1 MKKKANLVF
10 YTNSP
15 KRTYLG
21 SPSPFHIPVVAEK
34 IRRELKDFCSL
45 AGHNLKVGVH
55 FIKENKVRKG
65 ETRTLSGTYEFQN
78 TGKFKYQIGFVGYDG
93 GNDRGGLFLD
103 TKIIGSE
110 ELCSELKY
118 LVNSIASHYELEQ
131 TSYRTA
137 VKALKETDKNKR
149 KYLIRKGLEILASP
163 SN

>member
-15 KRTYLG
+15 KRTYL
-21 SPSPFHIPVVAEK
+21 SPPNPFHIPLVAEK
-34 IRRELKDFCSL
+34 IRRDLKDFCFL

-55 FIKENKVRKG
+55 LIKENEVSKG

-78 TGKFKYQIGFVGYDG
+78 TGKFKYQIGFVGYNG
-93 GNDRGGLFLD
+93 SNDRGGIFLD

-110 ELCSELKY
+110 ELCSELEY
-118 LVNSIASHYELEQ
+118 LVNATVPHYGLEQ

-137 VKALKETDKNKR
+137 VKALKEADKNER
-149 KYLIRKGLEILASP
+149 KYLFRKGLEVVAPP